1 MMKVG
6 RLIFYRSTFLLPERG
21 SGNRAGLVEGD
32 DNRMQECYGDIIGHG
47 LESFESLE
55 DEE

>member
-1 MMKVG
+1 MKVG